1 MCIRKNWNFFNKC
14 FWENWI
20 SACRKLKRDPC
31 LSPCKNIKS
40 NWIEDLNIRPE
51 TLKPVQEKSRHI
63 VKLIG
68 IVNGFLKRTQMAQQ
82 LRERIEKWH
91 YMKLKSF
98 CTTKLKRLL
107 TEWEKIIASHT
118 SDKGLITRIYAKL
131 KKLNSPKITD
141 PMKNWANDLSRAFS
155 KEEVQMSKNH
165 LKKCSPSLAIKEMQ
179 IKITLRFHLI
189 PVRMTTNNNKCWQE
203 CGEKGT
209 LIHYW
214 WECKLVQSL

>member
-82 LRERIEKWH
+82 LRERINKWDCI
-91 YMKLKSF
+91 KLESF
-98 CTTKLKRLL
+98 CTVKETVTGLKRQP
-107 TEWEKIIASHT
+107 TEWEKSFTNYSSNKLLT
-118 SDKGLITRIYAKL
+118 SRIYREVKE
-131 KKLNSPKITD
+131 LNPQRINI
-141 PMKNWANDLSRAFS
+141 PMKKWTRELNRES
-155 KEEVQMSKNH
+155 
-165 LKKCSPSLAIKEMQ
+165 
-179 IKITLRFHLI
+179 
-189 PVRMTTNNNKCWQE
+189 
-203 CGEKGT
+203 
-209 LIHYW
+209 
-214 WECKLVQSL
+214 